1 MEEITVQLFGIPE
14 IRLGDEKIRFPY
26 KKAEE
31 FFYYLCVRKKVSRDQ
46 VICLLWGDEDET
58 SGKKKLRDAVYQ
70 VKRLLGK
77 DLLLTGGHTEIELN
91 PQAPLRTDWEKQEE
105 PENDGEFLDHFY
117 IKNCYEFEEWA
128 EEIRTRIRKCRAEE
142 ARRRMEKAAVEKD
155 DASLQKYSN
164 LLLAED
170 PYNEELYFETMSL
183 YAENGSYT
191 MAIRLYNDLKRRLS
205 RDLSE
210 EPSKG
215 LKELFQRI
223 YNMKET
229 VQAGEAGLTL
239 SFVGRKREL
248 YQLSGFLS
256 GREGAES
263 VLAVC
268 GESGSG
274 KTAFLEQGIRLA
286 SGDGFTVLKTAC
298 YKQGEEFY
306 LSPWNDIF
314 QELYQLSERENQ
326 AGGAGEILEQFLN
339 GTKAEEGR
347 ASRMT
352 YPMVEKMALD
362 LFQALSKRRRILLV
376 FDDIQWMDS
385 MSGQL
390 LNRVLLRLGRE
401 RLLLLCSMS
410 REGEGRTLE
419 SLEPL
424 LLKDQV
430 AILRLEPFTREETDE
445 LIRKT
450 LPELASEEEKKAEI
464 YRATDGNAFFLREL
478 LTLIR
483 EKGYT
488 LEKSKKT
495 NYVIQA
501 RLSGLSRQERE
512 TLGAMAVFPGKI
524 QVEDLELLL
533 PDTDR
538 LSLLRLLESLQE
550 RFLIREVLTG
560 WNVQYEF
567 VHRAF
572 QEYVCEQQ
580 SRGKTQLYHQI
591 LARHYEEKALQSRET
606 TLFPQVIYHY
616 EGCHDLIRACWYK
629 IEWMK
634 EYYTLINENF
644 PVLHWQVS
652 DLSEGVGVMPQADE
666 MIRLAGEIMDLQGS
680 SEEIWR
686 MKLEM
691 NYILGRY
698 HIAQG
703 EYRQGLFHI
712 EEGIRLAKE
721 LSDTRMLLSC
731 FRQQIFYGIQVED
744 LERVKTY
751 VEMGIEK
758 VKENSPLREA
768 FLSLEWELEHSSG
781 QTLEETL
788 RARLKESREDGAL
801 QDDAVK
807 DWEEYGTFLR
817 LKGWYLLHSQTDS
830 QAERTLWAAADIF
843 KGLGSGCEPG
853 RAACL
858 SYIGDSMD
866 RQGRFLEA
874 VSFYEQAIALVE
886 KNPRINGLGQFY
898 ARAGQA
904 LFMAGNT
911 EKGREYLEQA
921 EKRLK
926 ENGCVWGLERTEA
939 LLCLISLSETN
950 LEEAERRFYEGME
963 LSEKIRNPQTQ
974 KLLET
979 ARQELRKSGAQ
990 LQKRFGVDGFS

>member
-1 MEEITVQLFGIPE
+1 MEEIAVQLFGIPE

-26 KKAEE
+26 KKAEA

-105 PENDGEFLDHFY
+105 PENEGEFLDHFY

-128 EEIRTRIRKCRAEE
+128 EEIRTCIRKRRAEE

-339 GTKAEEGR
+339 GAKAEEGK

-362 LFQALSKRRRILLV
+362 LLQALSKRRRILLV

-450 LPELASEEEKKAEI
+450 LPDLASEEEKKAEI

-512 TLGAMAVFPGKI
+512 TLGLWRFFPGKSRWRIWNCFCPI
-524 QVEDLELLL
+524 Q
-533 PDTDR
+533 T
-538 LSLLRLLESLQE
+538 
-550 RFLIREVLTG
+550 
-560 WNVQYEF
+560 
-567 VHRAF
+567 
-572 QEYVCEQQ
+572 
-580 SRGKTQLYHQI
+580 
-591 LARHYEEKALQSRET
+591 
-606 TLFPQVIYHY
+606 
-616 EGCHDLIRACWYK
+616 
-629 IEWMK
+629 
-634 EYYTLINENF
+634 
-644 PVLHWQVS
+644 
-652 DLSEGVGVMPQADE
+652 
-666 MIRLAGEIMDLQGS
+666 
-680 SEEIWR
+680 
-686 MKLEM
+686 
-691 NYILGRY
+691 
-698 HIAQG
+698 
-703 EYRQGLFHI
+703 
-712 EEGIRLAKE
+712 
-721 LSDTRMLLSC
+721 
-731 FRQQIFYGIQVED
+731 
-744 LERVKTY
+744 
-751 VEMGIEK
+751 
-758 VKENSPLREA
+758 
-768 FLSLEWELEHSSG
+768 
-781 QTLEETL
+781 
-788 RARLKESREDGAL
+788 
-801 QDDAVK
+801 
-807 DWEEYGTFLR
+807 
-817 LKGWYLLHSQTDS
+817 
-830 QAERTLWAAADIF
+830 
-843 KGLGSGCEPG
+843 
-853 RAACL
+853 ACL
-858 SYIGDSMD
+858 
-866 RQGRFLEA
+866 FC
-874 VSFYEQAIALVE
+874 VCW
-886 KNPRINGLGQFY
+886 NP
-898 ARAGQA
+898 
-904 LFMAGNT
+904 
-911 EKGREYLEQA
+911 
-921 EKRLK
+921 
-926 ENGCVWGLERTEA
+926 
-939 LLCLISLSETN
+939 S
-950 LEEAERRFYEGME
+950 
-963 LSEKIRNPQTQ
+963 RN
-974 KLLET
+974 
-979 ARQELRKSGAQ
+979 A
-990 LQKRFGVDGFS
+990 F